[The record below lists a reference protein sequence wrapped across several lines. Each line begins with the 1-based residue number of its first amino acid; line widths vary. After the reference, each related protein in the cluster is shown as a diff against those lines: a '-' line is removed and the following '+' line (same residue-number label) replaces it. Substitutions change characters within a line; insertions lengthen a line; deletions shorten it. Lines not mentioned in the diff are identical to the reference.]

1 MKNEIHKKL
10 LVKLNLVLYD
20 YNNLIKKKKSIV
32 LFFLIQ

>member
-20 YNNLIKKKKSIV
+20 YNNLIKKKRV
-32 LFFLIQ
+32 